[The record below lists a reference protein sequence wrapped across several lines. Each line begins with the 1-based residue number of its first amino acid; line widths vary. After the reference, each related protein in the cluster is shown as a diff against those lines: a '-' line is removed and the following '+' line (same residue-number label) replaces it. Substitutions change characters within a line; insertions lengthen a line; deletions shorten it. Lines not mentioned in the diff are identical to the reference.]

1 MQTFFFD
8 GGPFMFVTTFLGFL
22 AMAAAVLTLLRPA
35 RFGAVTGLLLAVTGV
50 SGLLGTCFGL
60 IGTFKYVLRA
70 EEPAEQ
76 LVRIGVKGVQESLNN
91 LFLAMALLLPVLLV
105 CTVAAY
111 RASRGAP
118 STPAPGV

>member
-22 AMAAAVLTLLRPA
+22 AMAAAVLSLLRPG

-60 IGTFKYVLRA
+60 IGTSKYVLGA

-76 LVRIGVKGVQESLNN
+76 LVRIGVKGAQESLNN
-91 LFLAMALLLPVLLV
+91 LFLALALLLPALLV

-111 RASRGAP
+111 RSARGAP
-118 STPAPGV
+118 SSRSRGV